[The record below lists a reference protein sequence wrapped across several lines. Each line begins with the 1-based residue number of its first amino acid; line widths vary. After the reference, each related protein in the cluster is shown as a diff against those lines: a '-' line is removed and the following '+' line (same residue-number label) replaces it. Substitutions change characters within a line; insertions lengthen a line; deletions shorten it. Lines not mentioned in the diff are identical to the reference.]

1 MANFPCRECRHGASI
16 NLTSAP
22 PRIDWLT
29 ETNSTNEDA
38 RLRAEAG
45 ERGPLWIAA
54 KRQTAGRGR
63 RGRSWLGLEGN
74 LFTTGLYTVQAGP
87 GRAAELSFVAALAV
101 AAVCDHALSDPYR
114 TRLKWP
120 NDVMVDGRKVS
131 GILLE
136 SGPAKGGGLWL
147 AIGIGI
153 NLAAAP
159 DDVER
164 PATSLAS
171 SDQALTPEQALEILI
186 DSFETYRLRWLQD
199 GFGPIRD
206 AWLARAYGLGERC
219 EARLTGETISG
230 TFADLGPDGAL
241 RLDLDGGGRRYI
253 SAGDVFFPASDE

>member
-1 MANFPCRECRHGASI
+1 M
-16 NLTSAP
+16 
-22 PRIDWLT
+22 
-29 ETNSTNEDA
+29 
-38 RLRAEAG
+38 RAEAG
-45 ERGPLWIAA
+45 TRGPLWIAA

-74 LFTTGLYTVQAGP
+74 LFTTGLYTLQAEP
-87 GRAAELSFVAALAV
+87 GRAAELSFVAALAG
-101 AAVCDHALSDPYR
+101 AAVCDHVLKDIHR
-114 TRLKWP
+114 TKLKWP

-136 SGPAKGGGLWL
+136 SGVASGGGLWL
-147 AIGIGI
+147 AVGIGI

-164 PATSLAS
+164 PATSLAH
-171 SDQALTPEQALEILI
+171 SDQAITPEDALKILI
-186 DSFETYRLRWLQD
+186 ESFEKYRLRWLRD

-206 AWLARAYGLGERC
+206 AWLSRAYGLGERC
-219 EARLTGETISG
+219 EARLTGETVTG